1 MTSVRSFTK
10 SCCLSYSYNRCKW
23 ELLSLLRTLVTLT
36 SVGPLLFSFLLRNR
50 MRTEVMAWDNRLEQS
65 TLASCRSNAHKY
77 WGFEFTKILRIRIHT
92 KTEDYNSYVQ
102 ILGTGIHKDTA
113 LLWFAFYDNWFEIP
127 MFIFVV
133 YGNKCYKKKKYKKI
147 LGISIHTNYWD

>member
-1 MTSVRSFTK
+1 M
-10 SCCLSYSYNRCKW
+10 
-23 ELLSLLRTLVTLT
+23 RTFVSPEQKPT

-102 ILGTGIHKDTA
+102 ILGTTIHKDTGHMKA
-113 LLWFAFYDNWFEIP
+113 YELFGLMEELQTCGWWIWNFTVAKFENTIHGSVKLISSESVGSFDKGHCLLSN
-127 MFIFVV
+127 
-133 YGNKCYKKKKYKKI
+133 
-147 LGISIHTNYWD
+147 